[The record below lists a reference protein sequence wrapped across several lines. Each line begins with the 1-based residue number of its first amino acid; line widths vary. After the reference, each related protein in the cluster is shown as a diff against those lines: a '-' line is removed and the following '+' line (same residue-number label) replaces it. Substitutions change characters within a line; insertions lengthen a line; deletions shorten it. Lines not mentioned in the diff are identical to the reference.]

1 MTTRRH
7 SLIPL
12 GLLLLGL
19 GCFGTNHS
27 SDRAGTV
34 NGRMTILPESPSL
47 LPGQTVQFSA
57 STPWGSGAIWSVLPA
72 TAGSISTTGLFT
84 ASSTPGHA
92 TVYAV
97 WTKDVR
103 YTASTGLS
111 VLAPPAPAEIS
122 PNLVQS
128 FGAQQTVPGTAI
140 ANAVV
145 VGETIPAVAATTSNG
160 VIQVRHG
167 FDPPVK

>member
-1 MTTRRH
+1 
-7 SLIPL
+7 
-12 GLLLLGL
+12 
-19 GCFGTNHS
+19 
-27 SDRAGTV
+27 
-34 NGRMTILPESPSL
+34 MTILPETPSL
-47 LPGQTVQFSA
+47 VAGQTVQFTA
-57 STPWGSGAIWSVLPA
+57 STPWGSESVWSVSPVS
-72 TAGSISTTGLFT
+72 AGNISATGLFT
-84 ASSTPGHA
+84 ASTTPGSA

-103 YTASTGLS
+103 YTASTGVS

-140 ANAVV
+140 THAAV
-145 VGETIPAVAATTSNG
+145 VGETVAAATASTGNG
-160 VIQVRHG
+160 AIKVRHG